1 MSEQSRVLRKGKR
14 VTVGTIAETWR
25 RAARP
30 PMLHQSPS
38 VSPGVP
44 QSRDAAPLRKHP
56 VIVRYC
62 EPRED
67 AVLHT
72 RLTLLAVDTA
82 ALDACISYIEQE
94 IGPALERRPGSLG
107 ISVLED
113 RERGVAIFGS
123 VWATS
128 GEMNG
133 SENTEAP
140 LRAELAGRAGGP
152 LTVEE
157 YQVPVFE
164 LVEQLALPQRG
175 LAAQLTRI
183 QVKPSQVD
191 DAIEV
196 VGDYAVPSLVQAPGF
211 CDALLF
217 ADGSSGRLI
226 SETIW
231 RDPRARR
238 AAPSVATI
246 VRTEMPD
253 AEVPDEV
260 TGDTSAKIRDVE
272 DYTLVFSTVREP

>member
-1 MSEQSRVLRKGKR
+1 
-14 VTVGTIAETWR
+14 
-25 RAARP
+25 
-30 PMLHQSPS
+30 
-38 VSPGVP
+38 
-44 QSRDAAPLRKHP
+44 
-56 VIVRYC
+56 
-62 EPRED
+62 
-67 AVLHT
+67 VLHT
-72 RLTLLAVDTA
+72 RLTWLAVDLAVDAVGTA
-82 ALDACISYIEQE
+82 ALDACISYIEEE
-94 IGPALERRPGSLG
+94 IGPALEQRPGSLG
-107 ISVLED
+107 ISVLAD

-140 LRAELAGRAGGP
+140 LRGELARRAGGP
-152 LTVEE
+152 VTVEE

-164 LVEQLALPQRG
+164 LVERLALPRRG

-196 VGDYAVPSLVQAPGF
+196 VGDYAVPPLVEAPGF

-217 ADGSSGRLI
+217 ADPATGRLI

-231 RDPRARR
+231 RDLPTRA
-238 AAPSVATI
+238 AAPSVAAI
-246 VRTEMPD
+246 VRTEMPE

-260 TGDTSAKIRDVE
+260 TGDTSAKIGGVE
-272 DYTLVFSTVREP
+272 DYTLVFSSVREP

>member
-1 MSEQSRVLRKGKR
+1 M
-14 VTVGTIAETWR
+14 
-25 RAARP
+25 
-30 PMLHQSPS
+30 
-38 VSPGVP
+38 
-44 QSRDAAPLRKHP
+44 
-56 VIVRYC
+56 
-62 EPRED
+62 
-67 AVLHT
+67 LHT
-72 RLTLLAVDTA
+72 RLTRLAVDAT

-113 RERGVAIFGS
+113 GERGVAIFGS

-128 GEMNG
+128 DEMHG

-140 LRAELAGRAGGP
+140 LRGELARRAGGP
-152 LTVEE
+152 VTVEE
-157 YQVPVFE
+157 FQVPVFE
-164 LVEQLALPQRG
+164 LVEQLALPRRG

-183 QVKPSQVD
+183 QVSPSQVD

-196 VGDYAVPSLVQAPGF
+196 VGEYAVPSLVQAPGF

-231 RDPRARR
+231 RDLRARA
-238 AAPSVATI
+238 AAPSVAAI
-246 VRTEMPD
+246 VRAEMPE

-260 TGDTSAKIRDVE
+260 TGDSGAKIGDVE
-272 DYTLVFSTVREP
+272 DYTLVFSSLREP

>member
-1 MSEQSRVLRKGKR
+1 
-14 VTVGTIAETWR
+14 
-25 RAARP
+25 
-30 PMLHQSPS
+30 
-38 VSPGVP
+38 
-44 QSRDAAPLRKHP
+44 
-56 VIVRYC
+56 
-62 EPRED
+62 
-67 AVLHT
+67 VLHT
-72 RLTLLAVDTA
+72 RLTRLAVDLAAGAA
-82 ALDACISYIEQE
+82 ALDACISYLERE
-94 IGPALERRPGSLG
+94 IGPALEQRPGSLG

-140 LRAELAGRAGGP
+140 LRGELARLAGGP
-152 LTVEE
+152 VTVEE

-164 LVEQLALPQRG
+164 LVERLALPRRG

-183 QVKPSQVD
+183 QVKPSEVD

-196 VGDYAVPSLVQAPGF
+196 IGDYAVPPLAEAPGF

-217 ADGSSGRLI
+217 AEPASGRLI

-231 RDPRARR
+231 RDLRTRAS
-238 AAPSVATI
+238 APSVAAI
-246 VRTEMPD
+246 VRSQMPEAD
-253 AEVPDEV
+253 VPDEV
-260 TGDTSAKIRDVE
+260 TGDTSAKIHGVE

>member
-1 MSEQSRVLRKGKR
+1 M
-14 VTVGTIAETWR
+14 
-25 RAARP
+25 
-30 PMLHQSPS
+30 
-38 VSPGVP
+38 
-44 QSRDAAPLRKHP
+44 
-56 VIVRYC
+56 
-62 EPRED
+62 
-67 AVLHT
+67 LHT
-72 RLTLLAVDTA
+72 RLTWLAVDLAVDAVGTA
-82 ALDACISYIEQE
+82 ALDACISYIEEE
-94 IGPALERRPGSLG
+94 IGPALEQRPGSLG
-107 ISVLED
+107 ISVLAD

-140 LRAELAGRAGGP
+140 LRGELARRAGGP
-152 LTVEE
+152 VTVEE

-164 LVEQLALPQRG
+164 LVERLALPRRG

-196 VGDYAVPSLVQAPGF
+196 VGDYAVPPLVEAPGF

-217 ADGSSGRLI
+217 ADPATGRLI

-231 RDPRARR
+231 RDLPTRA
-238 AAPSVATI
+238 AAPSVAAI
-246 VRTEMPD
+246 VRTEMPE

-260 TGDTSAKIRDVE
+260 TGDTSAKIGGVE
-272 DYTLVFSTVREP
+272 DYTLVFSSVREP

>member
-1 MSEQSRVLRKGKR
+1 M
-14 VTVGTIAETWR
+14 
-25 RAARP
+25 
-30 PMLHQSPS
+30 
-38 VSPGVP
+38 
-44 QSRDAAPLRKHP
+44 
-56 VIVRYC
+56 
-62 EPRED
+62 
-67 AVLHT
+67 LHT
-72 RLTLLAVDTA
+72 RLTWLAVDPAVDPAVDLAVGTA
-82 ALDACISYIEQE
+82 ALDACISYIEEE
-94 IGPALERRPGSLG
+94 IGPALEQRPGSLG
-107 ISVLED
+107 ISVLAD

-140 LRAELAGRAGGP
+140 LRGELARRAGGP
-152 LTVEE
+152 VTVEE

-164 LVEQLALPQRG
+164 LVERLALPRRG

-196 VGDYAVPSLVQAPGF
+196 VGDYAVPPLVEAPGF

-217 ADGSSGRLI
+217 ADPATGRLI

-231 RDPRARR
+231 RDLPTRA
-238 AAPSVATI
+238 AAPSVAAI
-246 VRTEMPD
+246 VRTEMPE

-260 TGDTSAKIRDVE
+260 TGDTSAKIGGVA
-272 DYTLVFSTVREP
+272 DYTLVFSSVREP